1 MEIVNSFYGVLI
13 GLLGWAATG
22 LWILN
27 APRLSELDRRLM
39 ILCMWLIWM
48 IPGLGT
54 LVLNEILSISSLVII
69 SSLTTMLWG
78 ALLFGAHLVQTRE

>member
-1 MEIVNSFYGVLI
+1 MEIVNSLYGVLI
-13 GLLGWAATG
+13 ALLGWSATG

-39 ILCMWLIWM
+39 ILCMWLLWM

-54 LVLNEILSISSLVII
+54 LVLNEVLSISSLVII

-78 ALLFGAHLVQTRE
+78 GLLFGSHLVQTRE

>member
-1 MEIVNSFYGVLI
+1 MEIVTSLYGVLI

-27 APRLSELDRRLM
+27 APRLSEIDRRLM

-54 LVLNEILSISSLVII
+54 LVRDGLLSITSFVII
-69 SSLTTMLWG
+69 CSLSTVFWG
-78 ALLFGAHLVQTRE
+78 ILLFAAHLVQSRE